1 MTRME
6 LVLENGRPASKMD
19 NQELVQ
25 ALRSATGLL
34 NLNPVLPVRIT
45 LAQFIAEAQREL
57 NKRPDAEG
65 NQPREAEG
73 FTDAELD
80 AAIQHA
86 TDLRMLRPRHGVQL
100 VMANFQLGLMLEREQ
115 RRQARAAI
123 GAGPS

>member
-1 MTRME
+1 VTRME
-6 LVLENGRPASKMD
+6 LALENGRPAREMD
-19 NQELVQ
+19 NQELDQ
-25 ALRSATGLL
+25 ALRSATALL
-34 NLNPVLPVRIT
+34 NLNPALPVRIT

-65 NQPREAEG
+65 YHPREAQD

-86 TDLRMLRPRHGVQL
+86 TDLREARPRHGVQL

-115 RRQARAAI
+115 RRQSQATN
-123 GAGPS
+123 GDGPP